1 VQPVGKRAAVD
12 QIAADLL
19 VPFRIPRLCP
29 ATGGSHGSKQLLL
42 GSLVGI
48 DQPQHGLELEAGR
61 SGFAGQ
67 PRAKRA
73 AALPGDRVDGLLG
86 LDNRED
92 AERVFDLAGDLAKQ
106 ELLQLEDAAYA
117 WRDDKGKVRIQQA
130 VSLTAAGA
138 ASGALWGTLIGLI
151 FLMPVAGLAIGAAS
165 GALGGKLADVG
176 INDDTIKRIGAQLQG
191 GRAAVFLLARS
202 ATVDRVIDA
211 IKPYNPTVIQTN
223 LTKDRE
229 EELVQALQS

>member
-1 VQPVGKRAAVD
+1 MAH
-12 QIAADLL
+12 L
-19 VPFRIPRLCP
+19 V
-29 ATGGSHGSKQLLL
+29 
-42 GSLVGI
+42 V
-48 DQPQHGLELEAGR
+48 
-61 SGFAGQ
+61 
-67 PRAKRA
+67 
-73 AALPGDRVDGLLG
+73 LG
-86 LDNRED
+86 LDNRQD
-92 AERVFDLAGDLAKQ
+92 AEQVFDLAGELAKQ

-117 WRDDKGKVRIQQA
+117 WRDDNGKVRIQQA

-138 ASGALWGTLIGLI
+138 ASGALWGSLIGLI

-202 ATVDRVIDA
+202 ATVDRVVEA

-223 LTKDRE
+223 LSHDRE
-229 EELVQALQS
+229 EELVRALQA